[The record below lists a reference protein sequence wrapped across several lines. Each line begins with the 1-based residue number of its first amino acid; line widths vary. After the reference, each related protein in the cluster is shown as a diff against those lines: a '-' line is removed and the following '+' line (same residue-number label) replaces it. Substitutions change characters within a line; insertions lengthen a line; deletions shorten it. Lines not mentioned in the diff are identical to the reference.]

1 MNSCS
6 PLLSRG
12 STSASHTMTDPEL
25 SGFTANMPAELF
37 TGRGTFR
44 CLYRYERAAAEY
56 SLISSKIW
64 PSLQMRFVPS
74 TLQTVTPGIHL
85 CTPSRSPTIAQAF
98 SGVTATRIVL
108 ISFATVSP
116 SPLILGFAEYQLDV
130 ALEVPHTL
138 GENRRIL
145 LGLREDKRSFVD
157 CQKVPGQTLRI
168 NATAR

>member
-1 MNSCS
+1 MSLGS
-6 PLLSRG
+6 LLLSRG

-56 SLISSKIW
+56 SLISSRIW

-98 SGVTATRIVL
+98 SGLTETRTVL
-108 ISFATVSP
+108 ISFAMAPASL
-116 SPLILGFAEYQLDV
+116 LIIGCAKQQLDV
-130 ALEVPHTL
+130 LLEVPHAL
-138 GENRRIL
+138 GKDRGIL
-145 LGLREDKRSFVD
+145 LGLCQDERPFVD
-157 CQKVPGQTLRI
+157 GDEVPSETLRV
-168 NATAR
+168 